1 MKMKIKY
8 AHRSLLEVLNSWSL
22 QHHNHGYDKSC
33 FKDLDLDVNFPVKEV
48 QEVSNREDV
57 KYVTFLLD
65 DEGTHAE
72 LYMRNVDLH
81 ALPIFDTGDSITLH

>member
-1 MKMKIKY
+1 M
-8 AHRSLLEVLNSWSL
+8 
-22 QHHNHGYDKSC
+22 
-33 FKDLDLDVNFPVKEV
+33 NFPVKEV
-48 QEVSNREDV
+48 QDVVNREDV

-72 LYMRNVDLH
+72 LYMRNVDLN

>member
-33 FKDLDLDVNFPVKEV
+33 FKSLDSDM
-48 QEVSNREDV
+48 
-57 KYVTFLLD
+57 FLLD

-72 LYMRNVDLH
+72 LYMRNVDLN